1 MNKNGECGIKKNT
14 LVPIKSA
21 GQGYFLRGGK
31 QRNILNLS

>member
-21 GQGYFLRGGK
+21 GQGYFLRGEVN
-31 QRNILNLS
+31 REIY